1 MKRLLHFAWLAF
13 VAFIVCRTASAG
25 TVYGPSG
32 LILNP
37 SAYVPDAGSA
47 SIGAST
53 FTVDLPGAD
62 KRWMSST
69 IDFGVGGK
77 AEAGLTYLRRSGGGS
92 QSGFGGFGKYQFQ
105 HESASGPAIAVG
117 IDFIGGSLKTTQGY
131 LTATKRLSPADALN
145 PFTLTAGVIHVQDR
159 DGITRHDD
167 DVFGGFNLGIAPR
180 LNLVTEWRSR
190 TAGNPKNGSGAMLM
204 YGGGKYGLAV
214 GFVNNGAS
222 QSHEFFIGAGFNVS
236 TLD

>member
-1 MKRLLHFAWLAF
+1 MKRRLDFVWLTVMAS
-13 VAFIVCRTASAG
+13 IVCRTASAR
-25 TVYGPSG
+25 TLYGPSG
-32 LILNP
+32 LIMNP

-62 KRWMSST
+62 KRWVSST

-77 AEAGLTYLRRSGGGS
+77 GEAGLTYLRRTGGGS

-105 HESASGPAIAVG
+105 HESATSPAIAVG
-117 IDFIGGSLKTTQGY
+117 IDYIGGNLKTSQGY
-131 LTATKRLSPADALN
+131 LTATKRLSPADALH

-159 DGITRHDD
+159 DGIARNDN

-190 TAGNPKNGSGAMLM
+190 TAGNPKNGSGANLLF
-204 YGGGKYGLAV
+204 GGGK
-214 GFVNNGAS
+214 
-222 QSHEFFIGAGFNVS
+222 
-236 TLD
+236 